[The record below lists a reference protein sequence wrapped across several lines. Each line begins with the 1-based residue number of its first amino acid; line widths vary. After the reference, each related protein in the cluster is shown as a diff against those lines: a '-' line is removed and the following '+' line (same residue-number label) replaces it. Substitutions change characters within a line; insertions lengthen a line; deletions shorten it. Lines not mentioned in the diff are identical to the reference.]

1 MRTDVLLNLD
11 DAAEQRRNRGSN
23 MFNVT
28 QEKEILEF
36 AQTRDINNMDFG
48 VYSVKE
54 RKEGRISK
62 IEVIMHCKVSLLY
75 RCG

>member
-62 IEVIMHCKVSLLY
+62 IEVIMHCKV
-75 RCG
+75 

>member
-1 MRTDVLLNLD
+1 MRTAVLLNLD

>member
-54 RKEGRISK
+54 RMEGRISK

>member
-1 MRTDVLLNLD
+1 
-11 DAAEQRRNRGSN
+11 